1 MTWLDIIDHYY
12 PGGTRARGILMT
24 HSFQV
29 ASLALEIAHDK
40 CLALPADEIITAA
53 MLHDLGIIATDAP
66 ALGCHGTARYLRHG
80 DLGADMI
87 RSFAGPDW
95 EIHARVAERHTGAG
109 ITDEDIAAR
118 RLPLSDRCHMPE
130 SLLEKLICYADK
142 FYSKSSSMHRKTPEE
157 ARRSLAGFGPASAA
171 RFAALEEMFCPPVS
185 SAGSGR

>member
-12 PGGTRARGILMT
+12 PGGTRARGILMM

-40 CLALPADEIITAA
+40 HLALFADGIITAA

-66 ALGCHGTARYLRHG
+66 ALDCHGTAHYLSHG

-87 RSFAGPDW
+87 RSFAGSDW
-95 EIHARVAERHTGAG
+95 EIYARVAERHTGAG
-109 ITDEDIAAR
+109 ITDEDIAAQ

-142 FYSKSSSMHRKTPEE
+142 FYSKSASMRRKTPEE
-157 ARRSLAGFGPASAA
+157 ARRSLARFGPASAA
-171 RFAALEEMFCPPVS
+171 RFAALEEMF
-185 SAGSGR
+185 